1 MAVDDFG
8 TGYSSLA
15 YLKRFR
21 LTTLKIDRSFVRDI
35 ETDSSDAA
43 IVSSIVAMSRT
54 LNMGVVAEGVESI
67 EQARHLVR
75 TGCSVM
81 QGYLFAPPLPAEAYA
96 AILAGQLDTLTE
108 LPPLDS

>member
-54 LNMGVVAEGVESI
+54 LNMGVVAEGV
-67 EQARHLVR
+67 
-75 TGCSVM
+75 
-81 QGYLFAPPLPAEAYA
+81 
-96 AILAGQLDTLTE
+96 
-108 LPPLDS
+108 